1 LDRMTNTMRIGV
13 VGVVFAALL
22 GVLGVRLWTMQV
34 TEVYAYEDRAER
46 QQVRVVTT
54 PAPRGD
60 IYDTNGV
67 KLAGTRS
74 ALAAVVDLALVD
86 TDQIESLAETLGAFL
101 DVPTSEIMEQLSNEN
116 RGARITVAED
126 LTDEQATF
134 ILEHRE
140 DFPGATVIPQPI
152 RTYPFGD
159 LGAHVLG
166 YIGRPNDEDLERE
179 DVDGNDFVGRA
190 GVERFYDAELQG
202 AEGIVQYR
210 VDARRKV
217 LSRAGE
223 EAPTAGGNLVL
234 TIDSEVQAQLQES
247 LRDGLLL
254 ARRLEMEERD
264 AELALR
270 SRPVRLYDALIEA
283 RLEAATAS
291 SEESESSTTEGAA
304 EADDD
309 SDIAPSPIAV
319 EPAKVL
325 GPLFTGL
332 PIDSSG
338 MCVPVQRVAVPLGGE
353 SLLSGVE
360 PRVIR
365 LDAISDAEDDPVAT
379 ISIGGEMVSVRK
391 NNYID
396 DAHQVLQV
404 LAISDEEIV
413 LLHKDPWCPIRA
425 TGVVLDP
432 NDGSVI
438 AMSSFP
444 TYDPTVFVDGLS
456 QEQWASLGAVSA
468 FQNFAVQGLYAPA
481 STFKVVP
488 YVLAV
493 EESFYPIDRGAGDKV
508 VGDSAEPSDED
519 EANSAGESEAAGEE
533 SAAVVPDEPEPA
545 PLVSDTDEYFCGGEF
560 KFTLND
566 GTVQKKRDWKWP
578 GSHGLLDLH
587 GALEASC
594 DLYFW
599 DLALRLWQERND
611 ESGIDKE
618 NLLQS
623 WAREFGFGAATG
635 IDLPFEKSGL
645 IPDRAWFTDEQN
657 KETGR
662 VRPDGPWVGGDLM
675 DIAVGQGAVLTTPL
689 QLANGFAAMVNG
701 GTVWQTRVVSEVTNN
716 DGEIVLENPPEAIST
731 IDLDPRTVLMLRRDL
746 QQVVNNAERG
756 TARAA
761 FKDFGPNVLL
771 VGGKTGTGEVI
782 KAPKAER
789 FRQVDNAFF
798 VGVAPVNRPEWVVSI
813 VIERGGSG
821 GRVAAPVARQVL
833 QYLLN
838 GSDAVTELAPGLEA
852 D

>member
-1 LDRMTNTMRIGV
+1 MTNTMRIGV
-13 VGVVFAALL
+13 VGLVFAALL

-34 TEVYAYEDRAER
+34 TEVFAYEERAAS

-60 IYDTNGV
+60 IFDTNGI

-74 ALAAVVDLALVD
+74 ALAVVVDLALVD
-86 TDQIESLAETLGAFL
+86 DEQTQGLAENLAAFL
-101 DVPTSEIMEQLSNEN
+101 SVPTSEIIEQLSSDN
-116 RGARITVAED
+116 RGAQITVAED
-126 LTDEQATF
+126 LSDEQATF

-152 RTYPFGD
+152 RTYPLGD

-217 LSRAGE
+217 LSLVGE
-223 EAPTAGGNLVL
+223 ESPTAGGNLTL
-234 TIDSEVQAQLQES
+234 TVDSEVQHQLQES
-247 LRDGLLL
+247 LRDGLLQ
-254 ARRLEMEERD
+254 ARRLEMEERE
-264 AELALR
+264 AELAIR

-283 RLEAATAS
+283 RLEAAAEVAETS
-291 SEESESSTTEGAA
+291 DSTTTTDVA
-304 EADDD
+304 ESDDD
-309 SDIAPSPIAV
+309 SDFALPPIAV

-332 PIDSSG
+332 PIDSNG

-360 PRVIR
+360 PRMIR
-365 LDAISDAEDDPVAT
+365 LDSITDDKDDPVAT
-379 ISIGGEMVSVRK
+379 FTIDGDTIPVRK
-391 NNYID
+391 NKYID
-396 DAHQVLQV
+396 DARQVLQV
-404 LAISDEEIV
+404 LAISDDEVI

-456 QEQWASLGAVSA
+456 PEQWASLGAVSA

-493 EESFYPIDRGAGDKV
+493 EESFYPIDRGTGDKL
-508 VGDSAEPSDED
+508 VGDNTDSTDEGAADPADEESEETEEGSAEV
-519 EANSAGESEAAGEE
+519 A
-533 SAAVVPDEPEPA
+533 PDEPEPV
-545 PLVSDTDEYFCGGEF
+545 PLLSDTDEYFCGGEF

-578 GSHGLLDLH
+578 GSHGPLDLH

-599 DLALRLWQERND
+599 DLALRLWQERSD
-611 ESGIDKE
+611 DSGIDKE
-618 NLLQS
+618 NLLQN
-623 WAREFGFGAATG
+623 WAREFGFGSATG
-635 IDLPFEKSGL
+635 IDLPFEKNGL

-701 GTVWQTRVVSEVTNN
+701 GTVWQTRVVSGVTNN
-716 DGEIVLENPPEAIST
+716 DGEVVFENSPEAIST
-731 IDLDPRTVLMLRRDL
+731 TDLDPRTVLMLRRDL
-746 QQVVNNAERG
+746 QQVVNNSDRG

-761 FKDFGPNVLL
+761 FKDFGPNVGL

-782 KAPKAER
+782 KAPKSEH

-838 GSDAVTELAPGLEA
+838 GPEAVTELAPGLEA

>member
-1 LDRMTNTMRIGV
+1 MTNTMRVGV
-13 VGVVFAALL
+13 VGIIFAALL
-22 GVLGVRLWTMQV
+22 GVLGLRLWTMQV
-34 TEVYAYEDRAER
+34 TEAYAYGERAEK
-46 QQVRVVTT
+46 QQVRVVTA

-74 ALAAVVDLALVD
+74 ALAIVVDLALVD
-86 TDQIESLAETLGAFL
+86 GEQLELLSKNLAAFL
-101 DVPTSEIMEQLSNEN
+101 DTPASDIMEAFSTDN
-116 RGARITVAED
+116 RGAQITVAED
-126 LTDEQATF
+126 LSDSQATF
-134 ILEHRE
+134 LLEHRE

-152 RTYPFGD
+152 RTYPLGE

-166 YIGRPNDEDLERE
+166 YIGRPNEEDLERD

-190 GVERFYDAELQG
+190 GVEKFYDTQLQG
-202 AEGIVQYR
+202 TEGVMQYR
-210 VDARRKV
+210 VDAKRKV
-217 LSRAGE
+217 LSLVGE
-223 EAPTAGGNLVL
+223 QAPTAGGSLAL
-234 TIDSEVQAQLQES
+234 TIDSEVQQQLQRS
-247 LRDGLLL
+247 LRDGLLQ
-254 ARRLEMEERD
+254 ARSLEMVERRQ
-264 AELALR
+264 ELANK
-270 SRPVRLYDALIEA
+270 SRPARLYDALIKA
-283 RLEAATAS
+283 RLEAA
-291 SEESESSTTEGAA
+291 EPVESDSDSSSTNV
-304 EADDD
+304 DDD
-309 SDIAPSPIAV
+309 RIPASV
-319 EPAKVL
+319 EPVDVDPARVL
-325 GPLFTGL
+325 GPLYTGL
-332 PIDSSG
+332 PIDG
-338 MCVPVQRVAVPLGGE
+338 NDMCVPVQRVTV
-353 SLLSGVE
+353 SLEEGSVLSGVV
-360 PRVIR
+360 PRFIR
-365 LDAISDAEDDPVAT
+365 LDSIVGTEDDRVAAV
-379 ISIGGEMVSVRK
+379 SIAGETTSVRM
-391 NNYID
+391 NQYID

-404 LAISDEEIV
+404 LAISEEEIT
-413 LLHKDPWCPIRA
+413 LLHKDPWCPIRS

-456 QEQWASLGAVSA
+456 SEQWASLGTVSA

-493 EESFYPIDRGAGDKV
+493 EENFYPPDRGSGDKL
-508 VGDSAEPSDED
+508 VGDDVDPVDQADTADPD
-519 EANSAGESEAAGEE
+519 NEE
-533 SAAVVPDEPEPA
+533 GTVEPETSEPI
-545 PLVSDTDEYFCGGEF
+545 PLLSDTDEYFCGGEF
-560 KFTLND
+560 QFNLND

-618 NLLQS
+618 NLLQT
-623 WAREFGFGAATG
+623 WARGFGFGEATG
-635 IDLPFEKSGL
+635 VDLPFEQDGL
-645 IPDRAWFTDEQN
+645 IPDRAWFTDQQN
-657 KETGR
+657 QETGR

-689 QLANGFAAMVNG
+689 QLANGFSAMVNG
-701 GTVWQTRVVSEVTNN
+701 GTVWEPRVVKEAV
-716 DGEIVLENPPEAIST
+716 DAEGEILYTNPPVVKASV
-731 IDLDPRTVLMLRRDL
+731 DLDPRTVSMLRSDL
-746 QQVVNNAERG
+746 QQVVNNQERG
-756 TARAA
+756 TARTA
-761 FKDFGPNVLL
+761 FADFGPNVAF

-782 KAPKAER
+782 KAPKSEQ

-798 VGVAPVNRPEWVVSI
+798 VGVAPIDQPRWVVSV

-838 GSDAVTELAPGLEA
+838 GPDGVTELAPGLEA

>member
-1 LDRMTNTMRIGV
+1 MTNTMR
-13 VGVVFAALL
+13 VGVIGIVFGVFL
-22 GVLGVRLWTMQV
+22 GVLGIRLWTMQV
-34 TEVYAYEDRAER
+34 TEVNAYEEKAEQ

-74 ALAAVVDLALVD
+74 ALAVVVDLALVD
-86 TDQIESLAETLGAFL
+86 DDQASGLAENLAAFL
-101 DVPTSEIMEQLSNEN
+101 DKPTSEIVEQLSTTN
-116 RGARITVAED
+116 RGAQITVAED

-140 DFPGATVIPQPI
+140 DFPGATVTPQPI
-152 RTYPFGD
+152 RTYPLGD

-166 YIGRPNDEDLERE
+166 YIGRPNEEDLERD

-190 GVERFYDAELQG
+190 GVERFYDVQLQG
-202 AEGIVQYR
+202 VEGIVQYR
-210 VDARRKV
+210 VDAQRKV
-217 LSRAGE
+217 LSLAGE
-223 EAPTAGGNLVL
+223 QAPTAGGSLIL
-234 TIDSEVQAQLQES
+234 TIDSEVQEQLQRS
-247 LRDGLLL
+247 LRDGLLQS
-254 ARRLEMEERD
+254 RRLEMDER
-264 AELALR
+264 AVELTNR
-270 SRPVRLYDALIEA
+270 SRSERMYDALVEA
-283 RLEAATAS
+283 RLEAA
-291 SEESESSTTEGAA
+291 STTNDGSEPTTTTGATGI
-304 EADDD
+304 DDD
-309 SDIAPSPIAV
+309 TEIAPRLIAV
-319 EPAKVL
+319 QPAKVL

-332 PIDSSG
+332 PIDSG
-338 MCVPVQRVAVPLGGE
+338 GICVPVQRVTVALGEE
-353 SLLSGVE
+353 SVLSGVE
-360 PRVIR
+360 ARQIR
-365 LDAISDAEDDPVAT
+365 LDAITDADDDPVAT
-379 ISIGGEMVSVRK
+379 VSIDGETVFVQKSK
-391 NNYID
+391 YID

-404 LAISDEEIV
+404 LDIQEDEII
-413 LLHKDPWCPIRA
+413 LLHKDPWCPIRS

-456 QEQWASLGAVSA
+456 TEQWASLGAVSA

-493 EESFYPIDRGAGDKV
+493 EESFYPINRGTGDKV
-508 VGDSAEPSDED
+508 VGENAETTDQD
-519 EANSAGESEAAGEE
+519 DADAAGDGNSEE
-533 SAAVVPDEPEPA
+533 GDETVAADPVDVDPV

-599 DLALRLWQERND
+599 DLALRLWQERSD
-611 ESGIDKE
+611 ESGVDKE
-618 NLLQS
+618 NLLQA
-623 WAREFGFGAATG
+623 WARDFGFGTATG
-635 IDLPFEKSGL
+635 IDLPFEKNGL

-675 DIAVGQGAVLTTPL
+675 DIAVGQGAVLTTPI

-701 GTVWQTRVVSEVTNN
+701 GTVWEPRVVSEITDS
-716 DGEIVLENPPEAIST
+716 DGATVVENQPEVIAT
-731 IDLDPRTVLMLRRDL
+731 VDLDPRTGLMLRRDL
-746 QQVVNNAERG
+746 QQVVNNPERG

-761 FKDFGPNVLL
+761 FKDFGPNVEL

-782 KAPKAER
+782 KAPKSEH

-798 VGVAPVNRPEWVVSI
+798 VGVAPINRPKWVVSI

-821 GRVAAPVARQVL
+821 GRIAAPVARQVL

-838 GSDAVTELAPGLEA
+838 GSDGVTELAPGLEA

>member
-1 LDRMTNTMRIGV
+1 MTNTMRIGV

-152 RTYPFGD
+152 RTYPSGD

-217 LSRAGE
+217 LSRVGE

-309 SDIAPSPIAV
+309 SDVAPSPIAV

-379 ISIGGEMVSVRK
+379 ISIGGEMVPVRK

-404 LAISDEEIV
+404 LAI
-413 LLHKDPWCPIRA
+413 
-425 TGVVLDP
+425 
-432 NDGSVI
+432 
-438 AMSSFP
+438 
-444 TYDPTVFVDGLS
+444 
-456 QEQWASLGAVSA
+456 
-468 FQNFAVQGLYAPA
+468 
-481 STFKVVP
+481 
-488 YVLAV
+488 
-493 EESFYPIDRGAGDKV
+493 
-508 VGDSAEPSDED
+508 
-519 EANSAGESEAAGEE
+519 
-533 SAAVVPDEPEPA
+533 
-545 PLVSDTDEYFCGGEF
+545 
-560 KFTLND
+560 
-566 GTVQKKRDWKWP
+566 
-578 GSHGLLDLH
+578 
-587 GALEASC
+587 
-594 DLYFW
+594 
-599 DLALRLWQERND
+599 
-611 ESGIDKE
+611 
-618 NLLQS
+618 
-623 WAREFGFGAATG
+623 
-635 IDLPFEKSGL
+635 
-645 IPDRAWFTDEQN
+645 
-657 KETGR
+657 
-662 VRPDGPWVGGDLM
+662 
-675 DIAVGQGAVLTTPL
+675 
-689 QLANGFAAMVNG
+689 
-701 GTVWQTRVVSEVTNN
+701 
-716 DGEIVLENPPEAIST
+716 
-731 IDLDPRTVLMLRRDL
+731 
-746 QQVVNNAERG
+746 
-756 TARAA
+756 
-761 FKDFGPNVLL
+761 
-771 VGGKTGTGEVI
+771 
-782 KAPKAER
+782 
-789 FRQVDNAFF
+789 
-798 VGVAPVNRPEWVVSI
+798 
-813 VIERGGSG
+813 
-821 GRVAAPVARQVL
+821 
-833 QYLLN
+833 
-838 GSDAVTELAPGLEA
+838 
-852 D
+852 